1 MRTMYLKV
9 TLAFFI
15 LISFMPS
22 WAQPLTIEA
31 CYEKA
36 KQNYPLIKQYDLIDK
51 SSEYNISNASKSYLP
66 QFSATAIAGY
76 IIKGLPSMV
85 PSSVETSEDKF
96 QFIGIGQLNQT
107 IWDGGAT
114 HSQKE
119 IIKASAEA
127 EKAEVDVA
135 LHSIHERVNQ
145 LFFGILLMD
154 EQLQLLNILTDNLN
168 RNLKGVKLSNEN
180 GIAYSSDVDEVRV
193 ELLKVEQRAVE
204 IRFVREGYINMLA
217 MMIGE
222 PVTTNIKLEKPIVEN
237 GFDNLTINRPEL
249 SLYQFQRNLIE
260 AQSALSK
267 VGNMPKVGL
276 IGAGIL
282 IQPGVAFGAEKINS
296 LAIAGLSVSWNT
308 NGVYKSS
315 NNRELS
321 KINLDRIN
329 NQQETFL
336 FNTRLQMTQQSS
348 DIEKQRDIVA
358 KDLEIVAL
366 KSAIKKAYEQKYQ
379 NGMCTMNDLLLATNG
394 EMEARGNQALHE
406 AQLVLSVYAHKTT
419 SGN

>member
-1 MRTMYLKV
+1 MRTRPIESIVAL
-9 TLAFFI
+9 FI
-15 LISFMPS
+15 LISYGS
-22 WAQPLTIEA
+22 LSAQVLTIDS

-36 KQNYPLIKQYDLIDK
+36 KRNYPLIKQYDLIEK
-51 SSEYNISNASKSYLP
+51 SAEYNISNAGKSYLP

-76 IIKGLPSMV
+76 IIKGLPSML
-85 PSSVETSEDKF
+85 PPTVESSEDKF

-114 HSQKE
+114 RTQKE
-119 IIKASAEA
+119 IIKAGAEA

-154 EQLQLLNILTDNLN
+154 EQLLLLNILTDNLN
-168 RNLKGVKLSNEN
+168 RNLKAVQLSNEN
-180 GIAYSSDVDEVRV
+180 GIAYSSDIDEVKV
-193 ELLKVEQRAVE
+193 ELLKVEQRIVE
-204 IRFVREGYINMLA
+204 IRFVREGYVNMLA

-222 PVTTNIKLEKPIVEN
+222 PVSTNIKLEKPIVTT
-237 GFDNLTINRPEL
+237 GLDNLTINRPEL
-249 SLYQFQRNLIE
+249 SLYQFQRNLVE
-260 AQSALSK
+260 AQSAISK
-267 VGNMPKVGL
+267 VGNMPKIGL
-276 IGAGIL
+276 LGAGIL
-282 IQPGVAFGAEKINS
+282 IQPGVAFGTEKINS

-308 NGVYKSS
+308 NSIYKSS
-315 NNRELS
+315 NNRELT
-321 KINLDRIN
+321 KISLDRIS
-329 NQQETFL
+329 NQQETFV

-348 DIEKQRDIVA
+348 EIEKQRTIVA

-379 NGMCTMNDLLLATNG
+379 NGICSMNDLLSATNG
-394 EMEARGNQALHE
+394 ETEAQSNQALHE
-406 AQLVLSVYAHKTT
+406 AQLLLSVYTYKTT